1 MRARWSLG
9 QEGCGGRCSARARN
23 ALAGARCALVLCTL
37 RIKYLHCVVFC
48 FQAVRPVGGGLTS
61 QSQDYRINWKFIS
74 VLSEMW
80 YFRPQQS
87 LRRTDNTSVLSSGT
101 HEKAALSGRLAY
113 RLRCRRPASQL
124 GRRRSLGTFVV
135 PLYTAWLRQVFPGQQ
150 SPSHIP
156 PFLCCQGPLCKRSM
170 CLPFKRVFM
179 AEIFGSCSGSGSCR
193 NHFSLPGLPRRRT
206 AGRTCGLGGLDLLR
220 RRHEARGTRH
230 EARGT
235 GGTRGFR

>member
-1 MRARWSLG
+1 MGRGGRASLVRARALVRARWSLG
-9 QEGCGGRCSARARN
+9 QEGCGGRCSARPRN

-150 SPSHIP
+150 
-156 PFLCCQGPLCKRSM
+156 RE
-170 CLPFKRVFM
+170 RTYV
-179 AEIFGSCSGSGSCR
+179 CS
-193 NHFSLPGLPRRRT
+193 
-206 AGRTCGLGGLDLLR
+206 LR
-220 RRHEARGTRH
+220 
-230 EARGT
+230 
-235 GGTRGFR
+235 